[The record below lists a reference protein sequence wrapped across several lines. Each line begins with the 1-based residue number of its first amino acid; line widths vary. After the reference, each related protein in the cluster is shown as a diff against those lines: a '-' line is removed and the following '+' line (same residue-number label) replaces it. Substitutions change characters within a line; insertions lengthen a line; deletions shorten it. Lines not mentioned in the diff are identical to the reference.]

1 MKRILLFLLM
11 ALLLTG
17 CGGEPPE
24 HVPAMAVTEAA
35 AEPTT
40 EPAAAPT
47 TVPTE
52 PPEERFLLTFAGDC
66 TFGSNPVNKY
76 ALYSFENTVGENW
89 AWPFANVLTYFEQ
102 DDCTF
107 VNLEGTLTE
116 TGPRIPK
123 AHNFKGSPEYVK
135 ILTEN
140 SVEAV
145 TLANNH
151 TRDFG
156 TKGYNSTKAALDEAE
171 VTYVEKDNYKMF
183 TTESGLKIGLYGAS
197 FTMNQGA
204 MATAI
209 ANMRAI
215 GAEVVI
221 VAFHWGS
228 EGVYRPS
235 EEQVTMAHNAV
246 KAGADIVYGHHPH
259 VLQKVEKYKDSIIY
273 YSLGNFCFGGNNW
286 PQDLDTAILQQEIIR
301 DKNGKISLG
310 ELNIIP
316 ASCSS
321 LPVQNNFQP
330 TPYEE
335 GTEKYNRVL
344 SKLDGT
350 FKGGNL
356 VVDYTPD
363 ETKAPETEAPA
374 TEAPATEAPAP
385 ETPETAAPTV
395 APPVETQAPAVPE
408 PPATEAPATEA
419 PATEPP
425 ATQKP
430 VSTAPPEDF
439 PDAADPE
446 A

>member
-151 TRDFG
+151 TLDYG
-156 TKGYNSTKAALDEAE
+156 QEGYDNTCAVLSAAE
-171 VTYVEKDNYKMF
+171 VPYAEINQSTVF
-183 TTESGLKIGLYGAS
+183 TTESGLSVGIYGTVYHSMDVEDMVAEI
-197 FTMNQGA
+197 TA
-204 MATAI
+204 MKESGVDVIIFAPHW
-209 ANMRAI
+209 
-215 GAEVVI
+215 GAEGYYKPNNVQEDAGRAAIDAGAHI
-221 VAFHWGS
+221 VWGS
-228 EGVYRPS
+228 
-235 EEQVTMAHNAV
+235 
-246 KAGADIVYGHHPH
+246 HPH
-259 VLQKVEKYKDSIIY
+259 VLQPVETYNGGIIY
-273 YSLGNFCFGGNNW
+273 YSLGNFSFGGNLY
-286 PQDLDTAILQQEIIR
+286 PEDYDTALIQLEVIR
-301 DKNGKISLG
+301 DENGEISL
-310 ELNIIP
+310 
-316 ASCSS
+316 
-321 LPVQNNFQP
+321 
-330 TPYEE
+330 
-335 GTEKYNRVL
+335 EK
-344 SKLDGT
+344 ST
-350 FKGGNL
+350 FSIC
-356 VVDYTPD
+356 P
-363 ETKAPETEAPA
+363 
-374 TEAPATEAPAP
+374 
-385 ETPETAAPTV
+385 
-395 APPVETQAPAVPE
+395 
-408 PPATEAPATEA
+408 
-419 PATEPP
+419 
-425 ATQKP
+425 
-430 VSTAPPEDF
+430 F
-439 PDAADPE
+439 ICHF
-446 A
+446 